1 MSAHSD
7 FLHFF
12 RLAEPDLRA
21 FIGSVLRDPHAREDV
36 FQEVSR
42 TLWQKFDDF
51 DLSRPFGAWARGIA
65 GRKMLESKRK
75 DARFPLCFAP
85 ETVEAILEA
94 FEETDDHARAQESA
108 LRLCLE
114 SLPERQRGIIGSR
127 YEKQWSCD
135 RIAAELGMN
144 VKAVH
149 QTLSRLRRALHR
161 CITTRI
167 ETDDFLP
174 ARNAAAKPAPEQAAT
189 TNQTNQ
195 P

>member
-12 RLAEPDLRA
+12 RLAEQDLRA

-42 TLWQKFDDF
+42 TLWQKFGDF

-85 ETVEAILEA
+85 ETVEAILEG
-94 FEETDDHARAQESA
+94 FEETDDHAAAQQSA
-108 LRLCLE
+108 LRLCLAA
-114 SLPERQRGIIGSR
+114 LPERQRGILESR
-127 YEKQWSCD
+127 YEKQWPCD

-144 VKAVH
+144 LKAVH
-149 QTLSRLRRALHR
+149 QTLSRLRRTLHR
-161 CITTRI
+161 CITRRI
-167 ETDDFLP
+167 ETDDFRP
-174 ARNAAAKPAPEQAAT
+174 VPNTAVSAAPPLAT
-189 TNQTNQ
+189 TSQNHQ